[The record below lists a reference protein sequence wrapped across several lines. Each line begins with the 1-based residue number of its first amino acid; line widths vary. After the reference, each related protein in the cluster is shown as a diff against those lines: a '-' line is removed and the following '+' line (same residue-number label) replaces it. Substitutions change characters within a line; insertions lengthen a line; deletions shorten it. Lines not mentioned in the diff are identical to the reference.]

1 MKDPLP
7 TSGDRRIPLSP
18 ETGKLGPR
26 SLCEQTSLLLQFTTR
41 SLDQVYSLHKLGTP
55 NQVFLSCQLFTDLFL
70 CLKSIKAACFDDFLG
85 PISRRPL
92 CRWLKYLSFSPINL
106 SCTNVIIVPSSSH
119 KSLKGKEGEISPP
132 QHFIKKRGAFRRIGW
147 SSSCCLGWG
156 VMARVQ

>member
-1 MKDPLP
+1 MANTRGTLWPSL
-7 TSGDRRIPLSP
+7 LSP
-18 ETGKLGPR
+18 QKQEVDLSCERSSPYIWRWKDTLVPRDWEVPR

-119 KSLKGKEGEISPP
+119 KSLKGKEGEISPSP
-132 QHFIKKRGAFRRIGW
+132 TLH
-147 SSSCCLGWG
+147 
-156 VMARVQ
+156 